1 LIERGRELAKE
12 LSHAPEDARLL
23 VRSLVSRVEIGSTS
37 VNVDVS
43 QARLAALLESN
54 YTELPRDPPTG
65 SSGPIQTLKIPVQLA
80 RVGEQMK
87 LLVEDAD
94 DNREPDMALLRVL
107 TRAYDVHQRL
117 CDDPSLK
124 IREIARQ
131 EQITSNYLYVVLR
144 LRWLA
149 PDIVTAIV
157 NGRQPRQ
164 LSTKRL
170 MRFAAK
176 LPTDWAAQRTLLGF
190 R

>member
-1 LIERGRELAKE
+1 MEPLHD
-12 LSHAPEDARLL
+12 HATGASD
-23 VRSLVSRVEIGSTS
+23 S
-37 VNVDVS
+37 V
-43 QARLAALLESN
+43 LTL
-54 YTELPRDPPTG
+54 TT
-65 SSGPIQTLKIPVQLA
+65 PIQLA

-94 DNREPDMALLRVL
+94 DNREPDMGLLRVL
-107 TRAYDVHQRL
+107 TRAYDVQRRL
-117 CDDPSLK
+117 CDDPSLTV
-124 IREIARQ
+124 RGIARQ

-170 MRFAAK
+170 MRVMAK
-176 LPTDWAAQRTLLGF
+176 LPADWAAQRALLGF

>member
-1 LIERGRELAKE
+1 
-12 LSHAPEDARLL
+12 
-23 VRSLVSRVEIGSTS
+23 
-37 VNVDVS
+37 
-43 QARLAALLESN
+43 
-54 YTELPRDPPTG
+54 
-65 SSGPIQTLKIPVQLA
+65 
-80 RVGEQMK
+80 MK

-107 TRAYDVHQRL
+107 TRAYDVQQRL
-117 CDDPSLK
+117 CDDPTLK
-124 IREIARQ
+124 VREIASH

-170 MRFAAK
+170 MRLAAK